1 LVKRKGVFMKDISG
15 KALGIGVGT
24 SLGYAMNTLDKKG
37 KGPTVPEY
45 ILKGVATAVLYNYAL
60 ENDNRIIGNCAL
72 GYISFESVR
81 MTRFGRT
88 ETNSLNGNEKK
99 MISNEMKKAVMN
111 PEVVKGVG
119 NALMGISN
127 ILGTFRSS
135 NGSNSD

>member
-1 LVKRKGVFMKDISG
+1 MKDISG
-15 KALGIGVGT
+15 KALGVGVGT

-37 KGPTVPEY
+37 KGPTIPEY
-45 ILKGVATAVLYNYAL
+45 LLKGVATAVLYNYAL

-88 ETNSLNGNEKK
+88 ETNLGQLPMSGSEKK
-99 MISNEMKKAVMN
+99 MISNEMKRAVMN

-119 NALMGISN
+119 NALMGLSN
-127 ILGTFRSS
+127 ILGTFRSP
-135 NGSNSD
+135 NGSNSDK

>member
-1 LVKRKGVFMKDISG
+1 MKDISG
-15 KALGIGVGT
+15 KALGIGVGS

-45 ILKGVATAVLYNYAL
+45 LLKGVATAVLYNYAL
-60 ENDNRIIGNCAL
+60 ERDNRIIGNCAL

-81 MTRFGRT
+81 MTSFGRT
-88 ETNSLNGNEKK
+88 EASLGQLPMNGNEKRI
-99 MISNEMKKAVMN
+99 ISNEMKKAVMN

>member
-1 LVKRKGVFMKDISG
+1 MKDISG
-15 KALGIGVGT
+15 KALGVGVGT

-37 KGPTVPEY
+37 KGPTIPEY
-45 ILKGVATAVLYNYAL
+45 LLKGVATAVLYNYAL

-88 ETNSLNGNEKK
+88 ETSLGQLPMSGNEKK

-119 NALMGISN
+119 NALMGLSN
-127 ILGTFRSS
+127 ILGTFRSP
-135 NGSNSD
+135 NGSNSDK